1 MTRAFLSL
9 TGPDLFREFGI
20 NYNGRCRTA
29 SLSSHSWLL
38 SSERTRFLNNVFYGL
53 GTVKKVIE
61 CVPNFSEGRD
71 LAVIRQITDAIE
83 SVQGIQLLD
92 VDPGESTNRTVVTF
106 IGEPEPLREAAFRAV
121 QKASELIDMSGHEGE
136 HSRFGAT
143 DVCPFVPVSNASME
157 DCVEI
162 ARQVGKRI
170 GDELGIPVY
179 LYEHAASKPERQN
192 LAKVRAGEYE
202 GLQKKLADPAWKPDF
217 GPAVFN
223 PGAGAT
229 AVGAREFLIA
239 YNINLNTTDRRYANE
254 IAYEIRERG
263 RWKRIGNVEPFYYK
277 GDVVYFEE
285 GRYADGNSD
294 FIAGS
299 FEELAEFY
307 KNKYDADL
315 YKRYRSIGLDP
326 DSLIGRPVYKDGMF
340 THLKGIGWVVD
351 DYKCAQISLNLTN
364 YKVTSPVAV
373 LEAVRQLAIER
384 GIVITGSEV
393 VGVVPYEAM
402 QEAGRFYLRRMQKST
417 GIPARDIVT
426 TAVQAMGLTDVAEFD
441 IDKKVIG
448 LPVSDGP
455 LANLTITDFVDEV
468 SRDTPAPGGGSIA
481 ALAGALGS
489 ALASMVVNLSVGK
502 GEFDS
507 QYNELCLL
515 ADKAQ
520 VIKDE
525 LIRSI
530 DADTE
535 AFNEVIAGMRMAKDT
550 TEQIALRSGVIRAGY
565 KSAAEV
571 PLRTAELCRQV
582 LDLCQAA
589 ANIGNKAVMSDAGVG
604 ALMALAGVQ
613 GAIHNVRINLPHTK
627 DEVFI
632 ARMQAQLG
640 ALISESREVCDAIQ
654 LQVESEF

>member
-1 MTRAFLSL
+1 MVTLSR
-9 TGPDLFREFGI
+9 P
-20 NYNGRCRTA
+20 
-29 SLSSHSWLL
+29 SSHAF
-38 SSERTRFLNNVFYGL
+38 SEFSRFSNVVFQRPKS
-53 GTVKKVIE
+53 VKKVIE

-71 LAVIRQITDAIE
+71 LAVIKQITDVIE
-83 SVQGIQLLD
+83 SVNGIQLLD

-106 IGEPEPLREAAFRAV
+106 IGEPGPVKEAAFRAV
-121 QKASELIDMSGHEGE
+121 KKAAELIDMSNHKGE

-143 DVCPFVPVSNASME
+143 DVCPFVPVSNTSME
-157 DCVEI
+157 ECVEM
-162 ARQVGKRI
+162 ARQVGQRI
-170 GDELGIPVY
+170 GEELGIPVY

-202 GLQKKLADPAWKPDF
+202 GLKKKLADPDWKPDF
-217 GPAVFN
+217 GPASFN

-239 YNINLNTTDRRYANE
+239 YNINLNTSDRRYANE
-254 IAYEIRERG
+254 LAYEVRERG
-263 RWKRIGNVEPFYYK
+263 RWKRTGNVEPFYYK
-277 GDVVYFEE
+277 GELVNFEE
-285 GRYADGNSD
+285 GKYPDGNSD
-294 FIAGS
+294 FVAGS
-299 FEELAEFY
+299 FEELAEYY
-307 KNKYDADL
+307 KKEYGADL
-315 YKRYRSIGLDP
+315 YRRYRSIGLDP
-326 DSLIGRPVYKDGMF
+326 DDLIGRPVYKDGMF
-340 THLKGIGWVVD
+340 THVKGIGWVVD
-351 DYKCAQISLNLTN
+351 DYKCAQVSLNLTN
-364 YKVTSPVAV
+364 YRITSPVDV

-402 QEAGRFYLRRMQKST
+402 RDAGQFYLRRMQKST

-426 TAVQAMGLTDVAEFD
+426 TAVQAMGLTDVAGFD

-448 LPVSDGP
+448 MPVPEGP
-455 LANLTITDFVDEV
+455 LANLSIAGFVDEV

-507 QYNELCLL
+507 QYNELCQL
-515 ADKAQ
+515 AERAQ
-520 VIKDE
+520 LVKDE
-525 LIRSI
+525 LVRAI

-550 TEQIALRSGVIRAGY
+550 AEQVALRSEVIRAGY

-582 LDLCQAA
+582 LDICQAA
-589 ANIGNKAVMSDAGVG
+589 ANIGNMAVMSDAGVG

-627 DEVFI
+627 DEAFI
-632 ARMQAQLG
+632 EQMQARLG
-640 ALISESREVCDAIQ
+640 TLVSESKEICDAIQ
-654 LQVESEF
+654 RQVESGF

>member
-1 MTRAFLSL
+1 
-9 TGPDLFREFGI
+9 
-20 NYNGRCRTA
+20 
-29 SLSSHSWLL
+29 
-38 SSERTRFLNNVFYGL
+38 
-53 GTVKKVIE
+53 VKKVIE

-71 LAVIRQITDAIE
+71 LAVIKQITDVIE
-83 SVQGIQLLD
+83 SVNGIQLLD

-106 IGEPEPLREAAFRAV
+106 IGEPGPVKEAAFRAV
-121 QKASELIDMSGHEGE
+121 KKAAELIDMSNHKGE
-136 HSRFGAT
+136 HARFGAT
-143 DVCPFVPVSNASME
+143 DVCPFVPVSNSSMDE
-157 DCVEI
+157 CAEI
-162 ARQVGKRI
+162 ARQVGRRI
-170 GDELGIPVY
+170 GEELAIPVY

-202 GLQKKLADPAWKPDF
+202 GLKKKLADPAWKPDF
-217 GPAVFN
+217 GPAIFN
-223 PGAGAT
+223 PGTGAT

-263 RWKRIGNVEPFYYK
+263 RWKRTGNVEPFYYK
-277 GDVVYFEE
+277 GDLVNFEE
-285 GRYADGNSD
+285 GRYPDGNSN
-294 FIAGS
+294 FVAGS

-307 KNKYDADL
+307 NNEYGADL

-326 DSLIGRPVYKDGMF
+326 DDLIGRPVYKDGMF
-340 THLKGIGWVVD
+340 THVKGIGWVVD
-351 DYKCAQISLNLTN
+351 DYERAQVSLNLTN
-364 YKVTSPVAV
+364 YRITSPVDV
-373 LEAVRQLAIER
+373 LEAARQLAIER

-402 QEAGRFYLRRMQKST
+402 RDAGQFYLRRMQKST

-441 IDKKVIG
+441 IDRKVIG
-448 LPVSDGP
+448 MPVPEGP
-455 LANLTITDFVDEV
+455 LANLSITGFIDEV

-502 GEFDS
+502 GEFDA
-507 QYNELCLL
+507 QYNGLCQL
-515 ADKAQ
+515 AERAQ
-520 VIKDE
+520 LVKDE
-525 LIRSI
+525 LVRAI

-550 TEQIALRSGVIRAGY
+550 AEQIALRSEVIRAGY

-571 PLRTAELCRQV
+571 PLKTAELCREV
-582 LDLCQAA
+582 LDICQAA
-589 ANIGNKAVMSDAGVG
+589 ANIGNMAVMSDAGVG

-627 DEVFI
+627 DEAFI
-632 ARMQAQLG
+632 EKMQARLG
-640 ALISESREVCDAIQ
+640 SLVSESKEICEAIQ
-654 LQVESEF
+654 RQVESGF

>member
-1 MTRAFLSL
+1 M
-9 TGPDLFREFGI
+9 
-20 NYNGRCRTA
+20 
-29 SLSSHSWLL
+29 
-38 SSERTRFLNNVFYGL
+38 
-53 GTVKKVIE
+53 KKVIE

-71 LAVIRQITDAIE
+71 LAVIKQITDTIE
-83 SVQGIQLLD
+83 SIQGIRLLD

-106 IGEPEPLREAAFRAV
+106 IGEPEPVKEAAFRAV
-121 QKASELIDMSGHEGE
+121 QKAAELIDMSKHSGE
-136 HSRFGAT
+136 HARFGAT
-143 DVCPFVPVSNASME
+143 DVCPFVPVSGATME
-157 DCVEI
+157 DCAEI
-162 ARQVGKRI
+162 ARQVGQRI
-170 GDELGIPVY
+170 GEELAIPVY
-179 LYEHAASKPERQN
+179 LYEHAAMTPARQN
-192 LAKVRAGEYE
+192 LAKVRSGEYE
-202 GLQKKLADPAWKPDF
+202 GLQKKLVDPEWKPDF
-217 GPAVFN
+217 GPTIFN

-263 RWKRIGNVEPFYYK
+263 RWKRVGNIEPFYYK
-277 GDVVYFEE
+277 GDVVNFEE
-285 GRYADGNSD
+285 GKYADGNSD

-299 FEELAEFY
+299 FEELADFY
-307 KNKYDADL
+307 KTTYGADL
-315 YKRYRSIGLDP
+315 YQRYQSIGLDP
-326 DSLIGRPVYKDGMF
+326 KNLVGRPVYKDGMF

-351 DYKCAQISLNLTN
+351 DYQCAQISMNLTN
-364 YKVTSPVAV
+364 YRVTSPAKV
-373 LEAVRQLAIER
+373 LEAVRELAAAR
-384 GIVITGSEV
+384 GIVITGSEA

-402 QEAGRFYLRRMQKST
+402 QQAGHFYLRRMQKST
-417 GIPARDIVT
+417 GIPVRDTVT
-426 TAVQAMGLTDVAEFD
+426 TAVQAMGLNDVAEFD

-448 LPVSDGP
+448 LPVAEGA
-455 LANLTITDFVDEV
+455 LVNLKITEFVDEV

-507 QYNELCLL
+507 QYDELCNL
-515 ADKAQ
+515 AEKAQ
-520 VIKDE
+520 SIKDE
-525 LIRSI
+525 LVLAI

-550 TEQIALRSGVIRAGY
+550 ADQVALRAKVIRAGY

-589 ANIGNKAVMSDAGVG
+589 ANIGNMAVMSDAGVG

-627 DEVFI
+627 DEAFI
-632 ARMQAQLG
+632 NQMQGQLG
-640 ALISESREVCDAIQ
+640 TLLSDSRAICDAIQ
-654 LQVESEF
+654 QQVESSF